1 MNKDKLKAEEF
12 KREDLTKVIELFCLV
27 YGEKYKI
34 VEAKT
39 KWAFENSF
47 SKALVMKNENDTI
60 IAVRGGIEWPL
71 KHDGENI
78 KAIQFHG
85 TCVHPDYRRIGIF
98 SKLTRE
104 LIRRSLQNEKK
115 IIFNV
120 SVKASRLGYE
130 KLGWKYRKGF
140 RRLTKFNNK
149 INIVIAKV
157 FKKNKILNVSDVN
170 SVNLQIANEFLEARE
185 KQFKNHL
192 HTPYDKLFLEWR
204 LSNKEENYQLYRTP
218 KCIIVYKIKYV
229 KNIKE
234 LIIGEVFLLEHKYAY
249 FKKALKSLTKL
260 ENQDLTYTYIF
271 NSHPYYGFY
280 LRSLFTP
287 NPFNYNLHFGTRLL
301 GESNQKILDNKEW
314 GVGFLDID
322 TF

>member
-1 MNKDKLKAEEF
+1 MEQKLFIEILNPSEIH
-12 KREDLTKVIELFCLV
+12 KVISLF
-27 YGEKYKI
+27 KI
-34 VEAKT
+34 VWNTNDESAFAKT
-39 KWAFENSF
+39 KWAFIKSESLV
-47 SKALVMKNENDTI
+47 LVMKNENNDI
-60 IAVRGGIEWPL
+60 IAVRGGMNWPL
-71 KHDGENI
+71 TFNENNI
-78 KAIQFHG
+78 NCFQLHG

-98 SKLTRE
+98 SQLNRE
-104 LIRRSLQNEKK
+104 FVSRSLQNEKK

-149 INIVIAKV
+149 INIFKTKV
-157 FKKNKILNVSDVN
+157 LKKNKTIKVSQFN
-170 SVNLQIANEFLEARE
+170 SGNLQIANEFLEARE
-185 KQFKNHL
+185 KLFKNHL
-192 HTPYDKLFLEWR
+192 HTTYDKVFLDWR

-234 LIIGEVFLLEHKYAY
+234 LIIGEVFLLEHKYTY
-249 FKKALKSLTKL
+249 FKKALKGLTKL

-271 NSHPYYGFY
+271 NSHPCYVFY

-301 GESNQKILDNKEW
+301 GESNQNFLDNKEW
-314 GVGFLDID
+314 GVSFLDID